1 MAAFEGP
8 LKERLRPFLPATH
21 ADVRRE
27 SMFEKQ
33 KLASWSQ
40 DTANPSNGICHSGNR
55 AQRKRADDSVYA
67 GIGQRDLL
75 SWQVEKFDI

>member
-1 MAAFEGP
+1 
-8 LKERLRPFLPATH
+8 
-21 ADVRRE
+21 
-27 SMFEKQ
+27 MFEKQ